1 MKLLDNSNYYKYFIF
16 KDKWRLAMKE
26 IALNNWNL

>member
-1 MKLLDNSNYYKYFIF
+1 MKLFDKFNYYKSFIF

-26 IALNNWNL
+26 IVLNNWNL